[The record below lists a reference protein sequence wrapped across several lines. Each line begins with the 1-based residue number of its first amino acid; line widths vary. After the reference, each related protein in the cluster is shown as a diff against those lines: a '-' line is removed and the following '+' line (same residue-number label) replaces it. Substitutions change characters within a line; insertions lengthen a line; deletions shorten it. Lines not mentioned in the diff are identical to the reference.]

1 MLDLSANE
9 VRERADQA
17 LRTVGLYDRRDHD
30 PSQLSG
36 GQQQRAAIARAL
48 AIEPKM
54 LLFDEP
60 TSALDPE
67 LINQVLGVILKLAE
81 NEATMVLVTH
91 DMRFSRC
98 VSSNVAFLD
107 AEEIDEIE
115 TPEQVFCA
123 PTSKRCARCV
133 FSIGH

>member
-1 MLDLSANE
+1 

-48 AIEPKM
+48 AIEPRM

-67 LINQVLGVILKLAE
+67 LISEVLGVILKLAE
-81 NEATMVLVTH
+81 NGATMVLVTH

-98 VSSNVAFLD
+98 VFSNVACLD
-107 AEEIDEIE
+107 AEEIDEIGA
-115 TPEQVFCA
+115 PKQVFCA
-123 PTSKRCARCV
+123 PTSKKCARFV
-133 FSIGH
+133 SSFGH